1 MSRTMILT
9 LVTAS
14 SAALALALPSE
25 ASRQARPAHADPA
38 AVFDRTDAN
47 KDGKVTRAEYVA
59 ARSARFGDLDKNKDG
74 VVSKADFPR
83 AAANPQAA
91 AKLDAMIGEADA
103 NKDGKVTKAELD
115 KAPAPGFDR
124 VDTNKDGVVTKAEL
138 DAARAAATAARAK
151 G

>member
-1 MSRTMILT
+1 MPRYFALPVIIG
-9 LVTAS
+9 AS
-14 SAALALALPSE
+14 ATLALALPSE
-25 ASRQARPAHADPA
+25 ASRQARPAHPDPG
-38 AVFDRTDAN
+38 AVFDQTDAN

-59 ARSARFGDLDKNKDG
+59 ARSARFDTLDKNRDG

-91 AKLDAMIGEADA
+91 ARLDAMIGEADA
-103 NKDGKVTKAELD
+103 DKDGKVTRAELAR
-115 KAPAPGFDR
+115 APAPGFDR

-138 DAARAAATAARAK
+138 AAARSAAQAARPK